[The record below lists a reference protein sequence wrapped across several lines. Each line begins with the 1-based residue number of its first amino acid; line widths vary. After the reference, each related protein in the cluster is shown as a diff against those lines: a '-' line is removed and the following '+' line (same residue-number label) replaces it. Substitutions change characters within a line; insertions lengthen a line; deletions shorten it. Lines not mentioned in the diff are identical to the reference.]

1 MRCTERE
8 GFVDPGSD
16 LVKDVKRRVG
26 SLLGGRDLPVRGGP
40 VVHLDCCLLY
50 GGFDGWSCSPVQM
63 RPRDGGL
70 VAYGVRAIRNDDAAQ
85 WLLRESGRQAVS
97 QFYYFTKTFLYSTIY
112 EYLLL
117 LN

>member
-1 MRCTERE
+1 MY
-8 GFVDPGSD
+8 
-16 LVKDVKRRVG
+16 
-26 SLLGGRDLPVRGGP
+26 LLLDGGYLPVGVNAAVR
-40 VVHLDCCLLY
+40 LDCCLLY

-85 WLLRESGRQAVS
+85 WLLQESGRQALS